1 MRDEFDNRIEPVDSD
16 WEPCPQGT
24 LGRVAESLR
33 AKQAAAEAMA
43 RRNLLTGVVA
53 VLAIVLGTGIAAR
66 EYGQRDMTMDLMP
79 VGDISCDHARSI
91 IPRLFTRQVCRN
103 ESSRVR
109 YHIDVCPRCSKY
121 YMRLLSEWR
130 ESERASDVSSSAT
143 PSPPRSEKPMT
154 DNASR

>member
-1 MRDEFDNRIEPVDSD
+1 MRDEFDSQMEPTSAD
-16 WEPCPQGT
+16 WEPCPEGT

-53 VLAIVLGTGIAAR
+53 VLALVLGTGIAAR

-79 VGDISCDHARSI
+79 VGDISCDRARSI

-121 YMRLLSEWR
+121 YMRLLSEWQ
-130 ESERASDVSSSAT
+130 ESERASETAAPSPASRNSEAPLRDSSS
-143 PSPPRSEKPMT
+143 R
-154 DNASR
+154 

>member
-1 MRDEFDNRIEPVDSD
+1 MRDEFDNRIEPASSD

-24 LGRVAESLR
+24 LERVAESLR
-33 AKQAAAEAMA
+33 AKQAAAEATA

-53 VLAIVLGTGIAAR
+53 VLALVLGTGIAAR

-103 ESSRVR
+103 ESPRVR

-130 ESERASDVSSSAT
+130 ESERESEVTAPSPASMNSEGPPSDSSS
-143 PSPPRSEKPMT
+143 R
-154 DNASR
+154 